1 MHKEIMN
8 FSDDIHRFII
18 LEMFLKTL
26 DRDKLHVAQLKM
38 GKILDEWYDQKS
50 NETFQD
56 LKKLRDYL
64 YKQGCKIEKQRSD
77 EFVTEYF
84 VLFRGVT
91 ETRTYTNIAIRNWVS
106 HEMRR
111 VLGMEYLTPQDRK

>member
-1 MHKEIMN
+1 MN
-8 FSDDIHRFII
+8 FSDDIHRYII

-26 DRDKLHVAQLKM
+26 DRDKVHVSQLKM
-38 GKILDEWYDQKS
+38 GKILEEWYDQKS
-50 NETFQD
+50 HETFQD

-106 HEMRR
+106 QEMRR

>member
-26 DRDKLHVAQLKM
+26 DRDKLYVSQLKM
-38 GKILDEWYDQKS
+38 GKILEEWYDQKS
-50 NETFQD
+50 HETFQD

-106 HEMRR
+106 QEMRR

>member
-8 FSDDIHRFII
+8 FSDDIHRYII

-38 GKILDEWYDQKS
+38 GKILEEWYDQKS

-106 HEMRR
+106 QEMRR

>member
-1 MHKEIMN
+1 MHNEIMKISN
-8 FSDDIHRFII
+8 DIHRFII

-26 DRDKLHVAQLKM
+26 DRDKQYVAQLKM
-38 GKILDEWYDQKS
+38 GKILEEWYDQKCH
-50 NETFQD
+50 ETFQD

-77 EFVTEYF
+77 EFVTDYF

-91 ETRTYTNIAIRNWVS
+91 ETRTYTNIAIRNWVTQ
-106 HEMRR
+106 EMRR